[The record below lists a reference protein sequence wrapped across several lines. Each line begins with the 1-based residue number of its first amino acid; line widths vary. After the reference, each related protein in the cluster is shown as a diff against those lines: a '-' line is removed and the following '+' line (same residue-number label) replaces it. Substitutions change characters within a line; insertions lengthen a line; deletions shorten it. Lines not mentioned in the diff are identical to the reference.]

1 MQTYASQSL
10 LILLLLLVLSCSTA
24 KKDSALSSHD
34 REGYVDAGG
43 GVRLFF
49 RLMGS
54 GEDTLVV
61 IHGGPGFS
69 MDYFLEDLRPLAAHQ
84 VLLFYDQRGA
94 GGSTLVSDSASL
106 DAQRFVEDLEAI
118 RKHFNISQLN
128 LLGHSWGTAVAAL
141 YAIKYPLHLRKMII
155 VGALPLQQYQLADAF
170 TRLEASRDS
179 STLRRMRELYAARL
193 ADPANPDLC
202 REYYVL
208 WFEAFYGNPA
218 RPAPSKGDFCAGT
231 AESHRNKMN
240 SVDKFVFASL
250 GAWDWRS
257 SLSHVNTPTL
267 VIHGTNDPLPIAGA
281 QAWEDVLPNGR
292 LLQLEGVGHF
302 PYIEV
307 PNQFFTAVNEFLGTE
322 RKSSSTQ

>member
-1 MQTYASQSL
+1 MLKYASRSL
-10 LILLLLLVLSCSTA
+10 LILLFLAQFSCSTA
-24 KKDSALSSHD
+24 KKDATLSSPD
-34 REGYVDAGG
+34 QEGYVDAGG

-54 GEDTLVV
+54 GRDTLVV

-69 MDYFLEDLRPLAAHQ
+69 MDYFLEDLRPLAANH

-106 DAQRFVEDLEAI
+106 DSQRFVDDLEAL
-118 RKHFNISQLN
+118 RKHFRISRLN

-141 YAIKYPLHLRKMII
+141 YAMKYPVHLSKMII
-155 VGALPLQQYQLADAF
+155 VGALPLQQHQLADAF
-170 TRLEASRDS
+170 RRLEASRDS

-193 ADPANPDLC
+193 ADPANADLC

-208 WFEAFYGNPA
+208 WFEAFYGDPS

-231 AESHRNKMN
+231 AESQRNKMN
-240 SVDKFVFASL
+240 SVDKFVFESL
-250 GAWDWRS
+250 RQWDWRS
-257 SLSHVNTPTL
+257 SLGQVNTPTL
-267 VIHGTNDPLPIAGA
+267 IIHGAKDPLPIEGA
-281 QAWEDVLPNGR
+281 QAWEDVLPNAR
-292 LLQLEGVGHF
+292 LLQLEGIGHF

-307 PNQFFTAVNEFLGTE
+307 PDTFFNAVNEFLGTD
-322 RKSSSTQ
+322 